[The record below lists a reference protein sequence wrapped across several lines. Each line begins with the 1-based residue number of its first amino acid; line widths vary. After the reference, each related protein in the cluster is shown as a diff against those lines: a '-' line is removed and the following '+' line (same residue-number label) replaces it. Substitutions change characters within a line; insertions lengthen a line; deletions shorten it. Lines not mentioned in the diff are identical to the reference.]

1 MAIKKF
7 KNGDKLSLES
17 INNNYSTTEQIIGT
31 WINGKPLYRVVLQLN
46 GNYPAG
52 TSYIETG
59 LSDCDQLVRAYGM
72 FQRGAS
78 GVFNLIPN
86 NYTNWETYIYD
97 FDGISGF
104 KLRFD
109 ENQSAAG
116 IHNVIIILEYTKNN

>member
-46 GNYPAG
+46 GDYQAG
-52 TSYIETG
+52 TNQIDTG
-59 LSDCDQLVRAYGM
+59 LSGCDQLIHAYGM
-72 FQRGAS
+72 FRRGTG
-78 GVFNLIPN
+78 GVFNIIPN

-97 FDGISGF
+97 FNGISSF

-109 ENQSAAG
+109 ENQVTAG